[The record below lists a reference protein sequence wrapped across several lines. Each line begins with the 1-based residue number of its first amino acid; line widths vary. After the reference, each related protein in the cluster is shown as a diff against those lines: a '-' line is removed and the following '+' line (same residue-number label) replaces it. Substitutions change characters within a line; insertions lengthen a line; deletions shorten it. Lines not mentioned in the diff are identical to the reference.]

1 MQCSLVGNTM
11 ETTGGCEQ
19 LHCFIFLC
27 IMPGVSRG
35 ERTGL
40 GPESGKRPEG
50 REKEGPRFPC
60 SVFSVS

>member
-1 MQCSLVGNTM
+1 M

-60 SVFSVS
+60 SVFSVL